1 MLLLLLSVLSRVY
14 IVVVVFC
21 LIMDRCCCCCCGGCC
36 CQGSMLLLLLSV
48 LTVVVSV
55 VVVVVICLIKDCCG
69 GCCCWLLVLL
79 LVYIYVL
86 MCLFLISINKVRVT
100 IIISQQH
107 FICLSPYTWSHH
119 KFFFFFK
126 WPLCEVVSKLGGVKV
141 FVNFCCD
148 PNFLIMIFAPFIW
161 LYIILLIFWFHRF

>member
-1 MLLLLLSVLSRVY
+1 MLLLLLSVLSR
-14 IVVVVFC
+14 IVVVVVVC
-21 LIMDRCCCCCCGGCC
+21 LIKDRCCCC
-36 CQGSMLLLLLSV
+36 
-48 LTVVVSV
+48 
-55 VVVVVICLIKDCCG
+55 CCG

-86 MCLFLISINKVRVT
+86 MCLFSISINKVRVT
-100 IIISQQH
+100 TIISQQH

-161 LYIILLIFWFHRF
+161 LYIILLIFWFHCF